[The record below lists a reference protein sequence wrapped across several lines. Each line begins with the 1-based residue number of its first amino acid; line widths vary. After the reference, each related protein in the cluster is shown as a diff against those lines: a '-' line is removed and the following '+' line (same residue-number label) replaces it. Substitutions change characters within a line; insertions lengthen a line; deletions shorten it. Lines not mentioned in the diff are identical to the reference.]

1 MSVDKIPNIAAHGA
15 SNAQNGGNIK
25 GGHGAGAGDASDPQG
40 FFGALLSSLGV
51 DDAEPTVTINAVSNT
66 SDDQIWGDAG
76 SDESALM
83 AFTPMVQ
90 LVPLPVTAASVADVA
105 RGGIQNALLAMG
117 GTPVAAGIAVPGAQS
132 ALLAVGDTSVADGI
146 AVPATQSAL
155 LAVGDTSGVDSDGLV
170 TANALF
176 SGVFPNTKH
185 GFRYPG
191 QTDLSHMPDAAGPG
205 SARTTTA
212 RLLKERGR
220 TEIASAVTTV
230 PMQSPNVADASRLD
244 MRVFS
249 DKVELG
255 RAIATVPVDALPL
268 EVGQQT
274 EFRRDKAIFKTNS
287 TTAGADVSA
296 TNGLD
301 TKPLNLSLEGMAT
314 DVGAGMTQGDQN
326 PGTYWMSSD
335 MKNAE
340 MKLDG
345 FGESPVEVSIS
356 VHGNQTHVAF
366 RTDEAH
372 TRLALEDAGATLKD
386 MLSKEGLNLGGVSV
400 GTSGAGGNA
409 TQDHRSRQE
418 GRPALIGNLASK
430 FPSGTSGHIVTSRV
444 GQLDVFV

>member
-1 MSVDKIPNIAAHGA
+1 MSVEKIPNVAAHGA
-15 SNAQNGGNIK
+15 STAQNGGNIK
-25 GGHGAGAGDASDPQG
+25 GGHGAGAGDAGDPQG
-40 FFGALLSSLGV
+40 GFGALLSSLGV
-51 DDAEPTVTINAVSNT
+51 DDAEPTLTINAVSTT
-66 SDDQIWGDAG
+66 SDEQIRGDAG
-76 SDESALM
+76 SDGSVLL

-90 LVPLPVTAASVADVA
+90 AASLPVTAASVTDDA
-105 RGGIQNALLAMG
+105 RGSIRNALLAIG
-117 GTPVAAGIAVPGAQS
+117 GTPVVDDIAGLGAQS
-132 ALLAVGDTSVADGI
+132 ALLS
-146 AVPATQSAL
+146 
-155 LAVGDTSGVDSDGLV
+155 VGDTSGVDSDGLV

-176 SGVFPNTKH
+176 TGVFPSTNQ
-185 GFRYPG
+185 GFRSPG
-191 QTDLSHMPDAAGPG
+191 QTGLSQMPDATGPSSSG
-205 SARTTTA
+205 TKTV

-220 TEIASAVTTV
+220 TEIASSVTTV

-244 MRVFS
+244 MRVLS
-249 DKVELG
+249 DKAELG
-255 RAIATVPVDALPL
+255 RAIAPGPVDAFPL

-274 EFRRDKAIFKTNS
+274 EFRRDKAIFKMNS

-301 TKPLNLSLEGMAT
+301 TKPLNLSLEGMAP

-335 MKNAE
+335 LKNAE

-345 FGESPVEVSIS
+345 FGEGPVEVSIS

-386 MLSKEGLNLGGVSV
+386 MLSKEGLNLSGVSV
-400 GTSGAGGNA
+400 GTSGAGGDG
-409 TQDHRSRQE
+409 TQDHCSRQE
-418 GRPALIGNLASK
+418 GRPALIGNLANK